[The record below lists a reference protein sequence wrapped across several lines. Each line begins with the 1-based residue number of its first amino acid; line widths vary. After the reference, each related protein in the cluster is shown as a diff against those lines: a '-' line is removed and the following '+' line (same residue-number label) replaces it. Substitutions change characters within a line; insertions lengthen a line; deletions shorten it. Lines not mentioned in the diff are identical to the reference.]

1 MLKTSLVEGGGEVG
15 QVSRQSSLFN
25 SFQLVLV
32 LIDIVL
38 ILHIIIILD
47 LFANTS
53 AHLTD

>member
-32 LIDIVL
+32 LSDIVL